1 MDIVISHIAALQ
13 VIRQP
18 YFPRYL
24 ATAELCPSALP
35 AHLPSPAELKEA
47 HKTCGQLAGIE
58 GDLGLLISSK
68 KGTHACAGARPHVYS
83 GAVPP
88 GALVQLAPGIRC
100 VSPLFLPL
108 LVISKL
114 TEVEML
120 MLLAEL
126 MGLYSVANG
135 EKQGLVQR
143 DTPMATPEGYRAF
156 LNAAGRPM
164 WSAKLERLI
173 GMAPV
178 RAASPPEAQLY
189 LRATARFARGGYG
202 LAGAILNDEV
212 ELTELAGAVPATK
225 KRKPDLL
232 VSPVH
237 KDTSVRGACIDYMG
251 SEWHTSADVIKNDA
265 IRRNELL
272 AAGYIPFEIFKD
284 QFADIDYMDGLMRS
298 VREAAGLP
306 ARKIGRARAKKERSA
321 REELWARLSS
331 VDVRAWTSR
340 EKLR

>member
-1 MDIVISHIAALQ
+1 M
-13 VIRQP
+13 
-18 YFPRYL
+18 
-24 ATAELCPSALP
+24 
-35 AHLPSPAELKEA
+35 PSPAELKEA

-83 GAVPP
+83 GTVPP

-156 LNAAGRPM
+156 LNAAGPCGRR
-164 WSAKLERLI
+164 S
-173 GMAPV
+173 
-178 RAASPPEAQLY
+178 S
-189 LRATARFARGGYG
+189 
-202 LAGAILNDEV
+202 
-212 ELTELAGAVPATK
+212 
-225 KRKPDLL
+225 
-232 VSPVH
+232 S
-237 KDTSVRGACIDYMG
+237 G
-251 SEWHTSADVIKNDA
+251 S
-265 IRRNELL
+265 
-272 AAGYIPFEIFKD
+272 
-284 QFADIDYMDGLMRS
+284 
-298 VREAAGLP
+298 
-306 ARKIGRARAKKERSA
+306 
-321 REELWARLSS
+321 
-331 VDVRAWTSR
+331 
-340 EKLR
+340 

>member
-83 GAVPP
+83 GTVPP
-88 GALVQLAPGIRC
+88 
-100 VSPLFLPL
+100 
-108 LVISKL
+108 
-114 TEVEML
+114 
-120 MLLAEL
+120 
-126 MGLYSVANG
+126 
-135 EKQGLVQR
+135 
-143 DTPMATPEGYRAF
+143 
-156 LNAAGRPM
+156 
-164 WSAKLERLI
+164 
-173 GMAPV
+173 
-178 RAASPPEAQLY
+178 
-189 LRATARFARGGYG
+189 
-202 LAGAILNDEV
+202 GAILNDEV
-212 ELTELAGAVPATK
+212 ELTELAGAVPAAK

-251 SEWHTSADVIKNDA
+251 SEWHTSADAIKNDA

-298 VREAAGLP
+298 VREAACLP
-306 ARKIGRARAKKERSA
+306 ARRIGRARAKKERSA

-340 EKLR
+340 EELR